1 MNNITFRDKI
11 NLLSKHQSKREVEFN
26 QSLELS
32 AILDVSNGEDD
43 GINESSGKYYSNG
56 IINSKIIYFN

>member
-1 MNNITFRDKI
+1 MLAR
-11 NLLSKHQSKREVEFN
+11 HQSKREVEFK

-32 AILDVSNGEDD
+32 AITDVSNDEDD

-56 IINSKIIYFN
+56 VINSKIIFFCFNR